1 MEDHIL
7 INISVISSCI
17 ILVLTVVYI
26 LRRTRGLQ
34 SMDLLEFLISL
45 LFTTLL
51 INIYL
56 ANWFIAVVQVMFTV
70 IYLLEYLR
78 LRRIT

>member
-17 ILVLTVVYI
+17 ILVLIVVYVI
-26 LRRTRGLQ
+26 RKTRGLQ
-34 SMDLLEFLISL
+34 SLNLLEFLISIL
-45 LFTTLL
+45 ITTLV

-70 IYLLEYLR
+70 IYLLDYLR